1 MKKTINGKKVILRPL
16 QQNDLPV
23 RAKWTADR
31 ELGLLM
37 GVTDEQELQ
46 ELSAEDELQNNR
58 EWLERRHKCGAMP
71 YAVEVNGRYIGDIDF
86 GIYPNQRKADLTVF
100 LGDRR
105 EWGKGYGTEAVELF
119 IKEFFS
125 DERIDFIEVEVAPQN
140 NRALAFW
147 HKLGFSEYL
156 VDEQGTRLLRRFR
169 GSKPIKIALASSR
182 VGLSVEMNFLTVA
195 NAVKRVATEK
205 NNLGCFPEC
214 ALGGLFEI
222 DDYQVARNLAI
233 EIPGKM
239 TERIAELAKTYSIY
253 IAIGLLERDGPKLYD
268 SAVLF
273 SDTGEIILRYRR
285 INPCWR
291 APNTPKDKYGEG
303 REFSAVRTPFGKIGL
318 AICGDTGD
326 QAVVGLI
333 HEVKPDFL
341 IVPRSANF
349 NDFSYNQQRWDSEKA
364 VFCRQA
370 VDIGAT
376 VFFVNAYSER
386 NEGGDYGG
394 SMVVSN
400 QGQILRE
407 SKIGKPS
414 ILFYQQPSLHNMDS
428 NESFRKVRSPN
439 LFGSPFEKRGRGGFP
454 STS

>member
-1 MKKTINGKKVILRPL
+1 MTEMKKIIKGKKVILLPL
-16 QQNDLPV
+16 QQSDLHI

-31 ELGLLM
+31 ELCSLM
-37 GVTDEQELQ
+37 GVTDEKELQ
-46 ELSAEDELQNNR
+46 ELSEDDELRNNC
-58 EWLERRHKCGAMP
+58 EWLEHRRQYGGMP

-105 EWGKGYGTEAVELF
+105 EWGKGYGTEAIELF
-119 IKEFFS
+119 IEELFS
-125 DERIDFIEVEVAPQN
+125 DERIDFIEVDVAPQN

-147 HKLGFSEYL
+147 HKLGFSEYA

-169 GSKPIKIALASSR
+169 GGKPIKIALASSK
-182 VGLSVEMNFLTVA
+182 VGLNVEMNFLTVA
-195 NAVKRVATEK
+195 NVVKQVAAEETH
-205 NNLGCFPEC
+205 LVCFPEC

-222 DDYQVARNLAI
+222 DDYQVARNLAV

-239 TERIAELAKTYSIY
+239 TEKIAELAKTYSIY

-273 SDTGEIILRYRR
+273 SDIGEIILRYRR

-291 APNTPKDKYGEG
+291 APNAPKDKYGEG
-303 REFSAVRTPFGKIGL
+303 REFSTVSTPLGKIGL

-326 QAVVGLI
+326 PAVVGLI
-333 HEVKPDFL
+333 REAKPDFL
-341 IVPRSANF
+341 MVPRSANF
-349 NDFSYNQQRWDSEKA
+349 NDFSYNQQRWNKEKE

-370 VDIGAT
+370 VDIGVT
-376 VFFVNAYSER
+376 VFFVNAYSDR
-386 NEGGDYGG
+386 NEGGAYGG

-414 ILFYQQPSLHNMDS
+414 ILFYRQPSLHNMC
-428 NESFRKVRSPN
+428 
-439 LFGSPFEKRGRGGFP
+439 
-454 STS
+454 